1 MKRYLFTH
9 IVLLTAVVT
18 AAASFIEPV
27 NAEIYSVYDEK
38 NVAQA
43 IAMVG
48 QLKQQVQ
55 QEMALYR
62 SLSGARGFGALLDR
76 PGVVNALPDN
86 WQSVYAA
93 IREGGYAGLTGP
105 AQALRAQ
112 SKLYDCEDQQGI
124 DQQICQRALN
134 KPFQDKALGLQAYQT
149 ELAELDRIELLM
161 RHIDTTRDP
170 KGIAELQ
177 ARIQSESVAVGNE
190 MTKLQMFK
198 MLADTE
204 DRLIAEQQTELLLKR
219 AGNTRRLQ
227 DQMAP
232 VTFGR

>member
-1 MKRYLFTH
+1 MKRYAFTCT
-9 IVLLTAVVT
+9 VLTVAVV
-18 AAASFIEPV
+18 ALMGAFARPAG
-27 NAEIYSVYDEK
+27 AEIYSVYDEK
-38 NVAQA
+38 NVTQA

-55 QEMALYR
+55 QEIALYR
-62 SLSGARGFGALLDR
+62 SMSGARGFGALLDR
-76 PGVVNALPDN
+76 PGLANALPAD
-86 WQSVYAA
+86 WQNVYAA
-93 IREGGYAGLTGP
+93 IRDGGYAGLTGP

-112 SKLYDCEDQQGI
+112 NKLYDCEDQHDI
-124 DQQICQRALN
+124 DRRICQRALN
-134 KPFQDKALGLQAYQT
+134 KPFQDKALGLHAYQT
-149 ELAELDRIELLM
+149 ELTELDRIERLM
-161 RHIDTTRDP
+161 QQIDTTRDP

-177 ARIQSESVAVGNE
+177 ARIQSESTAVGNE

-204 DRLIAEQQTELLLKR
+204 DRLIAEQQAELILKR

-227 DQMAP
+227 DQMVP